1 MTEVPPGFVL
11 GVATAAAQIEGA
23 ADEDGKGRSI
33 WDTFARVPGAVRGGD
48 TPDVACDHYHRWR
61 SDLDLLSWLGVD
73 AYRFSISW
81 PRWQPG
87 GSGSPNAAGVAFYDA
102 LVDGLLERGVQ
113 PWVTLYHWDLPR
125 ELEDAGGWAARD
137 TAQRFADYA
146 ASVGDV
152 LGDRLAGVATLNEPW
167 CSAFL
172 GYSGGVHAP
181 GALDDARAIGAVHHL
196 LLGHG
201 LAVDA
206 LRART
211 TSARSTPAQLGI
223 VLNVYPV
230 EPATDAPADADAAR
244 RIDGLANR
252 IFLDPLLRG
261 AYPDDV
267 VADLA
272 DVSDFSHVRDG
283 DLEVISRPVDFLGE
297 NYYSPYVVAGP
308 GEEADE
314 ASRRAGDHAGG
325 STRTTRSPWP
335 GARDVVFADRGRPR
349 TQMGWEVEPAGLRRV
364 LDRLVAYG
372 APALYITENGAAYD
386 DVVDDGEVHDAERTA
401 YVRDHL
407 AVALQAR
414 ADGLDVRGYFL
425 WSLMDNF
432 EWSWGYSRRF
442 GAVRVDYETQER
454 TPKDSAHWYR
464 EVARSRQL

>member
-1 MTEVPPGFVL
+1 MPTPRAGS
-11 GVATAAAQIEGA
+11 TA
-23 ADEDGKGRSI
+23 
-33 WDTFARVPGAVRGGD
+33 
-48 TPDVACDHYHRWR
+48 
-61 SDLDLLSWLGVD
+61 
-73 AYRFSISW
+73 
-81 PRWQPG
+81 
-87 GSGSPNAAGVAFYDA
+87 
-102 LVDGLLERGVQ
+102 
-113 PWVTLYHWDLPR
+113 
-125 ELEDAGGWAARD
+125 
-137 TAQRFADYA
+137 
-146 ASVGDV
+146 
-152 LGDRLAGVATLNEPW
+152 
-167 CSAFL
+167 
-172 GYSGGVHAP
+172 
-181 GALDDARAIGAVHHL
+181 
-196 LLGHG
+196 
-201 LAVDA
+201 
-206 LRART
+206 
-211 TSARSTPAQLGI
+211 
-223 VLNVYPV
+223 
-230 EPATDAPADADAAR
+230 
-244 RIDGLANR
+244 LANR

-283 DLEVISRPVDFLGE
+283 DLEVISRPMDFLGE

-386 DVVDDGEVHDAERTA
+386 DVVDGGAVHDAERSA

>member
-1 MTEVPPGFVL
+1 MEVPEGFVL

-23 ADEDGKGRSI
+23 ADEDGKGPSI
-33 WDTFARVPGAVRGGD
+33 WDTFARIPGAVLGGD
-48 TPDVACDHYHRWR
+48 TPDAACDHYHRWR
-61 SDLDLLSWLGVD
+61 SDLDLLGSLGAD

-87 GSGSPNAAGVAFYDA
+87 GSGPTNAAGVAFYDA
-102 LVDGLLERGVQ
+102 LIDGLLERGIQ
-113 PWVTLYHWDLPR
+113 PWATLYHWDLPR

-137 TAQRFADYA
+137 TAQRFAEYA

-152 LGDRLAGVATLNEPW
+152 LGDRLAGIATLNEPW

-172 GYSGGVHAP
+172 GYAGGVHAP
-181 GALDDARAIGAVHHL
+181 GAMDDARSIAAVHHL

-206 LRART
+206 LRAR
-211 TSARSTPAQLGI
+211 APQAQLGI

-230 EPATDAPADADAAR
+230 EPFTDAEADVDAAR
-244 RIDGLANR
+244 RIDGIANR

-283 DLEVISRPVDFLGE
+283 DLEVISRPLDFLGE
-297 NYYSPYVVAGP
+297 NYYSPYVVRGP
-308 GEEADE
+308 SDDVDE

-349 TQMGWEVEPAGLRRV
+349 TEMGWEVEPAGLRRV
-364 LDRLVAYG
+364 LDRLAAYG
-372 APALYITENGAAYD
+372 APALYVTENGAAYED
-386 DVVDDGEVHDAERTA
+386 TVAADGAVHDDDRTA

-407 AVALQAR
+407 ATAVQAR

-425 WSLMDNF
+425 WSFLDNF

-442 GAVRVDYETQER
+442 GVVRVDYETQQR
-454 TPKDSAHWYR
+454 TPKDSARWYAG
-464 EVARSRQL
+464 VARTREL

>member
-1 MTEVPPGFVL
+1 MTRVPDGFVL

-23 ADEDGKGRSI
+23 ADEDGKGPSI
-33 WDTFARVPGAVRGGD
+33 WDTFARVPGAVLGGN

-87 GSGSPNAAGVAFYDA
+87 GSGATNAAGVGFYDQ
-102 LVDGLLERGVQ
+102 LVDGLLERGIQ
-113 PWVTLYHWDLPR
+113 PWATLYHWDLPR
-125 ELEDAGGWAARD
+125 ELEDAGGWAVRA
-137 TAQRFADYA
+137 TAERFADYA

-152 LGDRLAGVATLNEPW
+152 LGDRLAGIATLNEPW

-172 GYSGGVHAP
+172 GYAGGVHAP
-181 GALDDARAIGAVHHL
+181 GAMDDARAVAAVHHL

-211 TSARSTPAQLGI
+211 TAGATPAQLGI

-230 EPATDAPADADAAR
+230 EPATDDPADADAAR
-244 RIDGLANR
+244 RIDGIANR

-267 VADLA
+267 RADLA

-283 DLEVISRPVDFLGE
+283 DLEVISRPLDFLGE
-297 NYYSPYVVAGP
+297 NYYSPYVVRGP
-308 GEEADE
+308 SADVDE
-314 ASRRAGDHAGG
+314 ASRRAGDHTGG
-325 STRTTRSPWP
+325 SSRTTRSPWP

-349 TQMGWEVEPAGLRRV
+349 TLMGWEVEPAGLRRV

-372 APALYITENGAAYD
+372 APALYVTENGAAYED
-386 DVVDDGEVHDAERTA
+386 EVADGAVHDADRTA

-407 AVALQAR
+407 GVALQAR

-454 TPKDSAHWYR
+454 IPKDSAHWYR
-464 EVARSRQL
+464 EVARTRQL